1 MDMPT
6 RATRSLLRLTAF
18 VTIAILA
25 IGGATLWQTTQTKAS
40 SDQIRESSAVTA
52 CRSELRV
59 EIDVA
64 NSETN
69 RLFLLGVQAI
79 AEDDP
84 VALDAL
90 IDSIPDALA
99 ASDAAVEGYAEGA
112 TLARTDPAAF
122 LASCRKEPQP

>member
-1 MDMPT
+1 MPT
-6 RATRSLLRLTAF
+6 SATQRLRHLTAF
-18 VTIAILA
+18 ITFAILA
-25 IGGATLWQTTQTKAS
+25 IGLVTLWQTLQAKTS
-40 SDQIRESSAVTA
+40 SERIRESSAVTA
-52 CRSELRV
+52 CRSELRA

-69 RLFLLGVQAI
+69 RLFLLGVQAL

-99 ASDAAVEGYAEGA
+99 ASEAAVEGYAEGA